1 MLTDQAFAVPT
12 THPSLTTIEDLD
24 IGPRRISPAHPAHVV
39 EAVER
44 AKALMHEQFA
54 EALTVDDMAEAAW
67 FSKYHFT
74 RLFRDVT
81 GVSPGRYLAAVRMAH
96 AKHLLRTTQMKV
108 VDITVGIGYSSVG
121 TFSSRFRIHVGISPT
136 EYRARAHGEQ
146 RAHLLEA
153 A

>member
-1 MLTDQAFAVPT
+1 MHDRFA
-12 THPSLTTIEDLD
+12 D
-24 IGPRRISPAHPAHVV
+24 
-39 EAVER
+39 
-44 AKALMHEQFA
+44 
-54 EALTVDDMAEAAW
+54 ALTVDDMAEAAL

-96 AKHLLRTTQMKV
+96 AKHLLRTTDMKV

-121 TFSSRFRIHVGISPT
+121 TFSSRFRLHVGISPT
-136 EYRARAHGEQ
+136 QYRTQARGEQ
-146 RAHLLEA
+146 PAPLLEA

>member
-1 MLTDQAFAVPT
+1 MLPDQAFALFTNTP
-12 THPSLTTIEDLD
+12 PPARIEDLD
-24 IGPRRISPAHPAHVV
+24 IGLRRIGPAQPAHVV

-44 AKALMHEQFA
+44 AKALMHERFA
-54 EALTVDDMAEAAW
+54 DALTVDDMAEVAL

-136 EYRARAHGEQ
+136 EYRARARVEQ
-146 RAHLLEA
+146 PAPLLEA